1 MNRPTNTRTSADEP
15 SSARRGRGLWS
26 LLGFATIAAL
36 ALGACGAAGTSIP
49 SVPPSLVPKVTIEPG
64 MTGGTAC
71 VDAATLAVFD
81 QLKAPGADVQA
92 ILTANKDVL
101 LKGVQSMQVTD
112 PTTTTWKNDLVAA
125 LQAGDS
131 AKAVTLLSQ
140 VTSGGVSITT
150 C

>member
-1 MNRPTNTRTSADEP
+1 MNRQIP
-15 SSARRGRGLWS
+15 ARRARGLRS
-26 LLGFATIAAL
+26 VLGLTLLATL

-49 SVPPSLVPKVTIEPG
+49 TVPPSLVPQVTIGAG
-64 MTGGTAC
+64 MSGGTAC

-81 QLKAPGADVQA
+81 QLKASGADVQA

-112 PTTTTWKNDLVAA
+112 PTTTTWKSDLVAA

-131 AKAVTLLSQ
+131 AKAVTLLSE
-140 VTSGGVSITT
+140 VASGGISITT

>member
-1 MNRPTNTRTSADEP
+1 P
-15 SSARRGRGLWS
+15 WS
-26 LLGFATIAAL
+26 VLGMAALAAL

-49 SVPPSLVPKVTIEPG
+49 TVPPSLVPQVTIGAG
-64 MTGGTAC
+64 MSGGTAC

-112 PTTTTWKNDLVAA
+112 PTTTTWKTDLVAA

-131 AKAVTLLSQ
+131 AMAVTLLSE
-140 VTSGGVSITT
+140 VARGGISITT

>member
-1 MNRPTNTRTSADEP
+1 MNRHTPT
-15 SSARRGRGLWS
+15 RRAHGAWS
-26 LLGFATIAAL
+26 IVGMAAIAAL
-36 ALGACGAAGTSIP
+36 ALAACGGAGSSIP
-49 SVPPSLVPKVTIEPG
+49 TVPPSLVPQVTIGAG
-64 MTGGTAC
+64 MSGATAC

-81 QLKAPGADVQA
+81 QLKASGADVQA

-125 LQAGDS
+125 LQAGDV
-131 AKAVTLLSQ
+131 AKATTLIAQ
-140 VTSGGVSITT
+140 VSSGGIAIST

>member
-1 MNRPTNTRTSADEP
+1 MNRQIPTPR
-15 SSARRGRGLWS
+15 ARGPRSVLGLT
-26 LLGFATIAAL
+26 LLATL

-49 SVPPSLVPKVTIEPG
+49 TVPPSLVPQVTIGAG
-64 MTGGTAC
+64 MSGGTAC

-112 PTTTTWKNDLVAA
+112 PTTTTWKTDLVAA

-131 AKAVTLLSQ
+131 AKAVTLLSE
-140 VTSGGVSITT
+140 VASGGISITT

>member
-1 MNRPTNTRTSADEP
+1 MTRPIPTRRP
-15 SSARRGRGLWS
+15 RGLRS
-26 LLGFATIAAL
+26 VLGLTLLATL

-49 SVPPSLVPKVTIEPG
+49 TVPPSLVPQVTIGAG
-64 MTGGTAC
+64 MSGGTAC

-112 PTTTTWKNDLVAA
+112 PTTTTWKTDLVAA
-125 LQAGDS
+125 LQAGDT
-131 AKAVTLLSQ
+131 AKAVTLLSE
-140 VTSGGVSITT
+140 VASGGISITT

>member
-1 MNRPTNTRTSADEP
+1 MIRQIPTRRP
-15 SSARRGRGLWS
+15 RGLRS
-26 LLGFATIAAL
+26 VLGLTLLATL

-49 SVPPSLVPKVTIEPG
+49 TVPPSLVPQVTIGAG
-64 MTGGTAC
+64 MSGGTAC

-112 PTTTTWKNDLVAA
+112 PTTTTWKTDLVAA
-125 LQAGDS
+125 LQAGDT
-131 AKAVTLLSQ
+131 AKAVTLLSE
-140 VTSGGVSITT
+140 VASGGISITT